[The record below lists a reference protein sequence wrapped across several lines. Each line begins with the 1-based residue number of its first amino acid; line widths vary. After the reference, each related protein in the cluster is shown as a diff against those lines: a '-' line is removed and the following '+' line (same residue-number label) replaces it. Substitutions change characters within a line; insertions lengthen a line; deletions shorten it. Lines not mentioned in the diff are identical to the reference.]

1 MVSSGAIPAVSEHFK
16 QSKEPVMVWEE
27 EEPWGPYIIN
37 AIKAEHLYIRDKDYI
52 VEDELHVKIISR
64 STGRVQSKSRWT
76 DNIHQ
81 ARRTALHCLLTLS
94 CSHPHA
100 PAC

>member
-1 MVSSGAIPAVSEHFK
+1 MVFSGVSPAVSERFK
-16 QSKEPVMVWEE
+16 QSDNPVIVWEE

-37 AIKAEHLYIRDKDYI
+37 AIKAEHMYIRDKDYI

-81 ARRTALHCLLTLS
+81 AQLCQLCTITSLCLM
-94 CSHPHA
+94 
-100 PAC
+100 